1 VIGFLE
7 GLEGFALRLI
17 LELYRASGLPV
28 GEGYKPSTFY
38 YARRG
43 WRREDVGV
51 YRRGLELR
59 GGVRINRVYLDNG
72 AGEVEADVLS
82 ESGER
87 WYKVKLI
94 IPLDFECNCPWS
106 SRRFNPCKHVYATTL
121 RVLEDAGINIE
132 DGMLELLVYEG
143 LNRVAYHKARTA
155 SAMV

>member
-1 VIGFLE
+1 VIGFSE

-17 LELYRASGLPV
+17 LELYKASFLPI

-59 GGVRINRVYLDNG
+59 GGVRINRVYLDDG

-82 ESGER
+82 ESGEI

-132 DGMLELLVYEG
+132 DGILELLVYEG

-155 SAMV
+155 YAMV

>member
-17 LELYRASGLPV
+17 LELYKASFLPI

-43 WRREDVGV
+43 WRREDVDV

-59 GGVRINRVYLDNG
+59 GGVRINEVYLDDG

-82 ESGER
+82 ESGEI

-132 DGMLELLVYEG
+132 DGILELLVYEG

>member
-7 GLEGFALRLI
+7 GLEGFAPRLI
-17 LELYRASGLPV
+17 LELYKASFLPI

-43 WRREDVGV
+43 WRREDVDV

-59 GGVRINRVYLDNG
+59 GGVRINKVYLDDDP
-72 AGEVEADVLS
+72 GEVEADVLS

-121 RVLEDAGINIE
+121 RALEDAGINIE
-132 DGMLELLVYEG
+132 DGILELLVYEG